1 METMSPPKAR
11 PAAMTPEAFAKLL
24 AKAKL
29 GQTAAARALG
39 VNRHTIIRWLKGT
52 TPIAEANAL
61 LIKARLKK

>member
-1 METMSPPKAR
+1 
-11 PAAMTPEAFAKLL
+11 MTPEAFAKLL